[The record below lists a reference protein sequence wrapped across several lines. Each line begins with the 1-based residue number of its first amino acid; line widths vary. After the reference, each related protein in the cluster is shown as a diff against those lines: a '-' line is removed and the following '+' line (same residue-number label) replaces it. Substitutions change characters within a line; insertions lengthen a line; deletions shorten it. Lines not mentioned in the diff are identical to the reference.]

1 MSELIQEKSHIGVQK
16 IIVLNLLKLQE
27 TYRNISELIQEKGP
41 LSVPLKAVVD
51 PLQRQISEKSMLE
64 HIQVKDLTTAQNQDV
79 GGHLPVQP
87 IIKTT

>member
-1 MSELIQEKSHIGVQK
+1 MKHFHFLYVLHYLICFPLHF
-16 IIVLNLLKLQE
+16 
-27 TYRNISELIQEKGP
+27 QEKGP

-64 HIQVKDLTTAQNQDV
+64 HIQAKDLTTAQNQDV